1 MTVSRV
7 FRNSPNV
14 SPETRARVLAT
25 AEKSGY
31 RPDPQVARLMEL
43 VRGHRAQKTR
53 ATLALVRDDPPD
65 DVLHAETYNYV
76 QLEDIRRRA
85 LQHGYEIEEFG
96 LGRGGVSAK
105 RLRNILQARGIG
117 GLLISVQS
125 SRQLSAQIDYTEFA
139 AATFGYGLTAPK
151 LHQASTNMTQGI
163 LTATAHLES
172 RGYRR
177 IGLAISPWIDARA
190 DHTYSGAM
198 LYYQQKVTPKNRV
211 PPLLFPENDLSHGE
225 LPFQKWLRKYQPDA
239 VISFHRLVPDWL
251 RDGLGLRIPEDI
263 ALVVHDWV
271 PTMTGFAGIDHQ
283 RDQVAAAAVDL
294 VATQLQHNET
304 GVPESPRQ
312 VLVSPRF
319 VDGPSIRDIK

>member
-7 FRNSPNV
+7 FRNSTNV
-14 SPETRARVLAT
+14 APATRTLVQAVAARL
-25 AEKSGY
+25 GY
-31 RPDPQVARLMEL
+31 RPDPQVAQLMER
-43 VRGHRAQKTR
+43 VRSRRTR
-53 ATLALVRDDPPD
+53 HVQSVLAVIRDDLPD
-65 DVLHAETYNYV
+65 DVLHGETYNYV

-96 LGRGGVSAK
+96 LGRGGISPK
-105 RLRNILQARGIG
+105 RLRNILQTRGIG

-125 SRQLSAQIDYTEFA
+125 SRQLSAQIDYTGFA

-151 LHQASTNMTQGI
+151 LHQTSTNMTQGI
-163 LTATAHLES
+163 LTATALLES

-198 LYYQQKVTPKNRV
+198 LYYQQKVPAKYRV
-211 PPLLFPENDLSHGE
+211 APLLFPENDLSRGE
-225 LPFQKWLRKYQPDA
+225 LHFRKWMRKHKPDA
-239 VISFHRLVPDWL
+239 VISFHRMVPDWL
-251 RDGLGLRIPEDI
+251 REGLGLRIPQDV
-263 ALVVHDWV
+263 AFVVHDWV

-304 GVPESPRQ
+304 SVPDSPRQ
-312 VLVSPRF
+312 VLISPRF
-319 VDGPSIRDIK
+319 VDGPSIRGIK